1 MKLNT
6 KKRLEVYKQFYAL
19 TKEGVGVKDSLETLL
34 AIANKTKSIWK
45 VRLFESWLK
54 KYSELPNLSM
64 VIKDDIVENEFLL
77 ISTSEKSGEIYEG
90 FLEVIQLIES
100 NRKIKDLLV
109 GSLVPPLFLFFVC
122 IVIIVGY
129 AHQVLE
135 VFIPFA
141 PVSKWPVI
149 SAALYNTGHY
159 FTSIAAL
166 IHIIIVISIF
176 VGVFYFLKHGK
187 GKFRDL
193 LHRTG
198 LFKIQEMFVVVNFL
212 KMLGTLMLSGV
223 SFSDAI
229 NEIYKLTNQGWLRS
243 RLAMIKDEIK
253 KTNAVVDC
261 FDVYFLP
268 PELLSLIGVYS
279 STGDFSHSINIV
291 ANNLREELEGKLKK
305 LGKIFNLFGVLLV
318 SATAIWI
325 YYAMFNLSG
334 MLTKNG

>member
-1 MKLNT
+1 
-6 KKRLEVYKQFYAL
+6 
-19 TKEGVGVKDSLETLL
+19 
-34 AIANKTKSIWK
+34 
-45 VRLFESWLK
+45 
-54 KYSELPNLSM
+54 
-64 VIKDDIVENEFLL
+64 
-77 ISTSEKSGEIYEG
+77 
-90 FLEVIQLIES
+90 
-100 NRKIKDLLV
+100 
-109 GSLVPPLFLFFVC
+109 
-122 IVIIVGY
+122 
-129 AHQVLE
+129 
-135 VFIPFA
+135 
-141 PVSKWPVI
+141 
-149 SAALYNTGHY
+149 
-159 FTSIAAL
+159 
-166 IHIIIVISIF
+166 
-176 VGVFYFLKHGK
+176 
-187 GKFRDL
+187 
-193 LHRTG
+193 
-198 LFKIQEMFVVVNFL
+198 
-212 KMLGTLMLSGV
+212 MLGTLMLSGV